1 MRTPN
6 LGKIRAALKEGL
18 PRYDLNAK
26 VTVDDIEVR
35 KLVAEENPKP
45 DAASGMG
52 DDWASKQESW
62 PMSVSVRKREFYRLV
77 NLS

>member
-52 DDWASKQESW
+52 DD
-62 PMSVSVRKREFYRLV
+62 
-77 NLS
+77 